1 MIKYVY
7 TYPKPVKEN
16 NPYKVILYYDH
27 SMHIPDGYLPPSV
40 CVATWIIAMVYLYFV
55 ARKTPRQLFPRIAS
69 VAAGIF
75 IAQMLNWP
83 IPGGTSLHFV
93 GGAFAAIYMGPWAA
107 SIALALVLAVQ
118 LIFFH
123 DGGITTYG
131 ANVINMGI
139 VDVWVGYLIWLL
151 VLRSGLSTNTKV
163 TLGGFLA
170 GWLGLTAAGTM
181 AGVEI
186 GLWPT
191 IGYPLSVTVPAMFIP
206 HLLLGLVEGVI
217 TSAVLMALRK
227 YGAWT
232 PIPKAPEVVR

>member
-1 MIKYVY
+1 
-7 TYPKPVKEN
+7 
-16 NPYKVILYYDH
+16 
-27 SMHIPDGYLPPSV
+27 MHIPDGYLSPGAAA
-40 CVATWIIAMVYLYFV
+40 ATWVIAALYLYFA
-55 ARKTPRQLFPRIAS
+55 ARRTPRELFPKIAAT
-69 VAAGIF
+69 AAGIF

-123 DGGITTYG
+123 DGGATTYG

-139 VDVWVGYLIWLL
+139 IDVWVGYALWRIIE
-151 VLRSGLSTNTKV
+151 RSPLSDRAKIV
-163 TLGGFLA
+163 VGGFLA
-170 GWLGLTAAGTM
+170 GWLGITAAGTM

-191 IGYPLSVTVPAMFIP
+191 IGYPLSVTVPAMFFP
-206 HLLLGLVEGVI
+206 HLLLGLVEGAI
-217 TSAVLMALRK
+217 TATILLALRRYK
-227 YGAWT
+227 AWDIT
-232 PIPKAPEVVR
+232 VRAPVKL